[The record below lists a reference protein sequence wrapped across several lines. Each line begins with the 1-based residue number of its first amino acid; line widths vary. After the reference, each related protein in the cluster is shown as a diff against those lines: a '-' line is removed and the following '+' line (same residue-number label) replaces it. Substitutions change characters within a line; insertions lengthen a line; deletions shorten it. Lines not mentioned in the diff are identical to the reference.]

1 MLVAVQD
8 QTGENWKHGSSL
20 KQVRSASL
28 RPDRADI
35 LANVFNDA
43 ECRFFM
49 GVSLSIIYRHPA
61 PHKESVDDLEK
72 EESYRQLKSRNTA

>member
-8 QTGENWKHGSSL
+8 QIGENWKHGSSL

-35 LANVFNDA
+35 
-43 ECRFFM
+43 
-49 GVSLSIIYRHPA
+49 
-61 PHKESVDDLEK
+61 
-72 EESYRQLKSRNTA
+72 

>member
-43 ECRFFM
+43 ECRLFNGRFT
-49 GVSLSIIYRHPA
+49 
-61 PHKESVDDLEK
+61 
-72 EESYRQLKSRNTA
+72 LKNSSTFGSNLRGDSNVKTQ